1 VLDSIYFVFERINS
15 GGIRLSP
22 QEIRNCISLGPFTD
36 MVRTLNHHQPWRQ
49 VFGPINNRSKDEELI
64 VRFFA
69 LCVDGSA
76 YVPPMNKFLNDF
88 SDEMNRAPAARLAEL
103 REIFVRSIDVVA
115 TNIPR
120 AFRLVR
126 ALNAAVFDSVTV
138 GIAKRIADNRPIEG
152 ARILAAY
159 NDLLNDS
166 NYRQAC
172 ERATATEDNVRT
184 RLDAAIAAFA
194 AV

>member
-1 VLDSIYFVFERINS
+1 MIK
-15 GGIRLSP
+15 
-22 QEIRNCISLGPFTD
+22 
-36 MVRTLNHHQPWRQ
+36 TLNHYQPWRR

-69 LCVDGSA
+69 LYVDGGA
-76 YVPPMNKFLNDF
+76 YVRPMNKFLNDF
-88 SDEMNRAPAARLAEL
+88 SDKMNKAPREKLTEL
-103 REIFVRSIDVVA
+103 QEIFGRSMDVVG

-138 GIAKRIADNRPIEG
+138 GIAKRMTTNRPLDG
-152 ARILAAY
+152 ARVLTAY
-159 NDLLNDS
+159 SALLS
-166 NYRQAC
+166 NVEYRQAC
-172 ERATATEDNVRT
+172 ERSTSTEENVRT

>member
-1 VLDSIYFVFERINS
+1 M
-15 GGIRLSP
+15 SP
-22 QEIRNCISLGPFTD
+22 QEIRNCISLGPFTE
-36 MVRTLNHHQPWRQ
+36 MIKGLNHYQPWRQ

-69 LCVDGSA
+69 LYVDGGT
-76 YVPPMNKFLNDF
+76 YVRPMNKFLNDF
-88 SDEMNRAPAARLAEL
+88 SDKMNKIPAVELTEL
-103 REIFVRSIDVVA
+103 REIFVRAIDVVA

-138 GIAKRIADNRPIEG
+138 GIAKRITDNRSLDG
-152 ARILAAY
+152 ARVLTAY
-159 NDLLNDS
+159 NTLLANA

-172 ERATATEDNVRT
+172 ARATATEENVRT

-194 AV
+194 PV

>member
-1 VLDSIYFVFERINS
+1 MFERINS

-36 MVRTLNHHQPWRQ
+36 MVKELNHHEPWRR

-69 LCVDGSA
+69 LYVDGGH
-76 YVPPMNKFLNDF
+76 YVRPMNKFLNDF
-88 SDEMNRAPAARLAEL
+88 SEKMNKAPANHLTEL
-103 REIFVRSIDVVA
+103 RGIFNRSIDVVA

-126 ALNAAVFDSVTV
+126 ALNAAVFNSVTV
-138 GIAKRIADNRPIEG
+138 GIAKRVADNRALDG
-152 ARILAAY
+152 ACVLTAY
-159 NDLLNDS
+159 NALLGDAE
-166 NYRQAC
+166 YRQAC
-172 ERATATEDNVRT
+172 ERATATEENVRT
-184 RLDAAIAAFA
+184 RRDAAITAFA